1 MKKFISDDDK
11 LKGEID
17 KMISVEDTELMK
29 ELFPEELKHE
39 QEIAREDGKEI
50 GKVEIARIMKEL
62 GDKPSVI
69 SKRTGLNL
77 QQIEELY

>member
-1 MKKFISDDDK
+1 
-11 LKGEID
+11 
-17 KMISVEDTELMK
+17 MISVEDTELMK

-50 GKVEIARIMKEL
+50 GKEIGKNDRSVEIARSMKEL
-62 GDKPSVI
+62 GDKPLDI

-77 QQIEELY
+77 QQIEEL